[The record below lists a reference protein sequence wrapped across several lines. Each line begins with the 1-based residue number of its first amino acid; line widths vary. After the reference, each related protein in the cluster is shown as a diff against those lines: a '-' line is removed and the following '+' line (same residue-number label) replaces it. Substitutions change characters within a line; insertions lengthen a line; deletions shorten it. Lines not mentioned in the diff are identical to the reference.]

1 MNNYNRSLQ
10 LNLTQSSYFS
20 TIFTTSILNSILNDI
35 DSKNKNED
43 NTSNIS
49 NINCII
55 DNINKNQK
63 NKRNLLLYKTPKNK
77 IINSNISDNGK
88 YYISFMDLFLN
99 DKNNNLNNSIEKNK
113 GKNNKMKKYNM
124 DYIKEK

>member
-43 NTSNIS
+43 NNSNIS
-49 NINCII
+49 NINCIF

-63 NKRNLLLYKTPKNK
+63 NKRNLLLYKAPKNK

-88 YYISFMDLFLN
+88 NYISFMDLFLN

-113 GKNNKMKKYNM
+113 GKNNTMKKYNM